1 VTIESKKQE
10 DKTVRR
16 LLTVASFS
24 ITFLVLL
31 SMMASC
37 AVPQQTTS
45 VSVGDIDAFRT
56 SLENSDFILKLAP
69 FVHVDLVQL
78 YEAGKL
84 ANAAGNNASAPY
96 RGLFGAIPDNVEI
109 KDMKQLSNAQELVN
123 NFLYN
128 TPGLIQ
134 GWQLNPDEAVVI
146 VTKTPP
152 ECTYFSYCG
161 FIFYK
166 YYEKDQQRKWVWTSY
181 NDPLNNLTIKTSGT
195 PDGAKGNPFN
205 QDTIIIIT
213 ADKGTD
219 QRIRSAAVAAGY
231 SESIINTYVIPNS
244 MVNLG
249 TGPEHDTMVFGQRMA
264 LFADEQVGQAY
275 VDAITVA
282 IRVIPKS
289 KGNLDPFP
297 APDLRVRG
305 TGITEIDL
313 QPALDELRQAILAK
327 YGNLSASELET
338 SVWLP
343 ESYEAVQTETYVAGE
358 SRDTVYLRS
367 DTLTL
372 GNDPDEFAIVYGV
385 NHAATGKA
393 TYANCNF
400 YGEAGWNGV
409 TGIYNTEYA
418 GSAEEYLPG
427 NPLAKYLYVCEF
439 ARSCGS
445 EKTCVAVPT
454 GPGAYGV
461 GLEEPAFIGF
471 RAYLEP
477 ATKVG
482 PAYTELLFDRVIKF
496 GGFQLSN

>member
-1 VTIESKKQE
+1 MP
-10 DKTVRR
+10 R
-16 LLTVASFS
+16 LLPVTLVAIIS
-24 ITFLVLL
+24 LVLI
-31 SMMASC
+31 SVVTSC
-37 AVPQQTTS
+37 APTVPTTS
-45 VSVGDIDAFRT
+45 VSGGDIDAFRS
-56 SLENSDFILKLAP
+56 SLENSDFTLKLAP
-69 FVHVDLVQL
+69 FVHVDLVKL

-84 ANAAGNNASAPY
+84 ANAAGNNAGAPY
-96 RGLFGAIPDNVEI
+96 RGVFGAIPDNVNI
-109 KDMKQLSNAQELVN
+109 TDLKDISNAQEKVENL
-123 NFLYN
+123 LYS

-134 GWQLNPDEAVVI
+134 GWQMNPDEALVI

-152 ECTYFSYCG
+152 ECAYFSYCG

-195 PDGAKGNPFN
+195 PNGAKGNPFN

-219 QRIRSAAVAAGY
+219 QRIRSAATSAGY
-231 SESIINTYVIPNS
+231 PQDIINTYVIPSS
-244 MVNLG
+244 MVKLG
-249 TGPEHDTMVFGQRMA
+249 MGPEFDTMVFGQRMA
-264 LFADEQVGQAY
+264 LFADEKAGQEY
-275 VDAITVA
+275 VNAVSAA
-282 IRVIPKS
+282 IRVTPKS
-289 KGNLDPFP
+289 QVTLDPFP
-297 APDLRVRG
+297 APELRVRG
-305 TGITEIDL
+305 TGKTEVDL

-327 YGNLSASELET
+327 YSDLSANELET

-358 SRDTVYLRS
+358 SRDTVYLRC
-367 DTLTL
+367 DTFTL
-372 GNDPDEFAIVYGV
+372 GDDPDEFVIVYGV
-385 NHAATGKA
+385 NHAASGKA
-393 TYANCNF
+393 TYSNCSF

-409 TGIYNTEYA
+409 AGIYSPQYT

-427 NPLAKYLYVCEF
+427 NPLAKYLYVCKF

-461 GLEEPAFIGF
+461 GLDEPAFVAI

-482 PAYTELLFDRVIKF
+482 PAYPEMLYDRAIKF
-496 GGFQLSN
+496 SSR

>member
-1 VTIESKKQE
+1 MSRLSATILA
-10 DKTVRR
+10 TI
-16 LLTVASFS
+16 ASLMLIS
-24 ITFLVLL
+24 STI
-31 SMMASC
+31 SC
-37 AVPQQTTS
+37 ATTQNTVD
-45 VSVGDIDAFRT
+45 VSVGNVNDFRT
-56 SLENSDFILKLAP
+56 ALENSDFTLKLAP
-69 FVHVDLVQL
+69 FVHVDLL
-78 YEAGKL
+78 KIYEAGKL
-84 ANAAGNNASAPY
+84 ANAAGNNADAPY
-96 RGLFGAIPDNVEI
+96 RGVFGAIPDNVEI
-109 KDMKQLSNAQELVN
+109 KDMKQLANAQELVN

-134 GWQLNPDEAVVI
+134 GWQLNPDEALVI

-219 QRIRSAAVAAGY
+219 QRIRTAAVTAGY
-231 SESIINTYVIPNS
+231 SENIINTYVIPSS
-244 MVNLG
+244 MVKLG
-249 TGPEHDTMVFGQRMA
+249 IGPECDTMVFGQRMA
-264 LFADEQVGQAY
+264 LFADGEAGDAY
-275 VDAITVA
+275 VNAITAA

-289 KGNLDPFP
+289 QAKLDPFP
-297 APDLRVRG
+297 APELRIRG
-305 TGITEIDL
+305 TGKTEVDL
-313 QPALDELRQAILAK
+313 QPALDELRLAVLAK
-327 YGNLSASELET
+327 HSNLSANELET
-338 SVWLP
+338 NLWLP

-385 NHAATGKA
+385 NHVATGKA

-409 TGIYNTEYA
+409 TGIYSTAYA
-418 GSAEEYLPG
+418 GSAEEYLPD
-427 NPLAKYLYVCEF
+427 NPLAKYLYVCKF
-439 ARSCGS
+439 TRATQP
-445 EKTCVAVPT
+445 EKTSIPVPT
-454 GPGAYGV
+454 GPKAHGV
-461 GLEEPAFIGF
+461 GLDEPAFIGF
-471 RAYLEP
+471 RAYMEP

-482 PAYTELLFDRVIKF
+482 PAYSELLFDRVIKF
-496 GGFQLSN
+496 HRPK

>member
-1 VTIESKKQE
+1 MM
-10 DKTVRR
+10 RR
-16 LLTVASFS
+16 LSRTILASTISLILIF
-24 ITFLVLL
+24 III
-31 SMMASC
+31 SC
-37 AVPQQTTS
+37 TNPQNTTD
-45 VSVGDIDAFRT
+45 VSGGDIDAFRA
-56 SLENSDFILKLAP
+56 SLENSDFTLKLAP

-78 YEAGKL
+78 YEVGKL
-84 ANAAGNNASAPY
+84 ANAAGNNADAPY
-96 RGLFGAIPDNVEI
+96 RGVFGAIPDNVQI
-109 KDMKQLSNAQELVN
+109 KDMKQLANAQELVN

-161 FIFYK
+161 FIFNK

-231 SESIINTYVIPNS
+231 SESIINTYVIPSS
-244 MVNLG
+244 MVKLG
-249 TGPEHDTMVFGQRMA
+249 IGPEYDTMVFGQRMA
-264 LFADEQVGQAY
+264 LFADEKAGQQY
-275 VDAITVA
+275 VNAITAA

-305 TGITEIDL
+305 TGKTEVDL
-313 QPALDELRQAILAK
+313 QPALDELRQAILSK
-327 YGNLSASELET
+327 YSNLSANELET
-338 SVWLP
+338 SLWLP

-358 SRDTVYLRS
+358 SRDTVYLRC

-372 GNDPDEFAIVYGV
+372 GDDADEFAIVYGV

-393 TYANCNF
+393 TYTNCNF

-409 TGIYNTEYA
+409 TGIYNTQYV

-427 NPLAKYLYVCEF
+427 NPLAKYLYVCKF
-439 ARSCGS
+439 ARNCDS

-454 GPGAYGV
+454 GPKAHGV
-461 GLEEPAFIGF
+461 GLDEPAFIGF
-471 RAYLEP
+471 RAYMEP
-477 ATKVG
+477 STAVG
-482 PAYTELLFDRVIKF
+482 PAYTELLYDRAIKF
-496 GGFQLSN
+496 NKR